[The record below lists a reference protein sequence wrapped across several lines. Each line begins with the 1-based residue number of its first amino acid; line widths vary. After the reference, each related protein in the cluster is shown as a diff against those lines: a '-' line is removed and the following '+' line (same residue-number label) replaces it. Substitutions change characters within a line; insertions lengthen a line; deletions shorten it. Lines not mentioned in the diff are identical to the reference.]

1 MSSDEV
7 PVPESLVHW
16 GKKRGGWSDA
26 YIMANAS
33 HGGSVM
39 IWAVWVSAALLAQ
52 IMTSA
57 HDLNIL
63 QVFSVMFVSFLIARS
78 DSKMTMPGF
87 VRLILWKSRS
97 GNTNHCFHTWLGR
110 RLIEN
115 LCDVH
120 SGLTLLSSR
129 SWQKINKKLNQPW
142 IEINAVIFHKPI
154 KTMPWWLHAVIKAK
168 AGPIKY

>member
-1 MSSDEV
+1 MRAFSRV
-7 PVPESLVHW
+7 IGAL

-39 IWAVWVSAALLAQ
+39 MWAVRVSAALLVQ
-52 IMTSA
+52 IMRSA
-57 HDLNIL
+57 RDLNIL
-63 QVFSVMFVSFLIARS
+63 QVFPVMFVSFLIARS

-97 GNTNHCFHTWLGR
+97 GNTNHHFHTWTGH

-115 LCDVH
+115 LCDGH
-120 SGLTLLSSR
+120 SGLTLLSSI
-129 SWQKINKKLNQPW
+129 QDPGKKKKKIKPTLDRNKCCDIP
-142 IEINAVIFHKPI
+142 
-154 KTMPWWLHAVIKAK
+154 
-168 AGPIKY
+168 

>member
-1 MSSDEV
+1 MLSDEV
-7 PVPESLVHW
+7 PVPEWLAHW

-39 IWAVWVSAALLAQ
+39 IWAGRVSAALLAQ
-52 IMTSA
+52 IMRSA

-63 QVFSVMFVSFLIARS
+63 QVFPVMFVSFLIART

-87 VRLILWKSRS
+87 VSLILWKSRS
-97 GNTNHCFHTWLGR
+97 GNTNHRFHTWIGC
-110 RLIEN
+110 RLIEY

-120 SGLTLLSSR
+120 SGLKLLSSIR
-129 SWQKINKKLNQPW
+129 DPGKKKIKPTLDRNRCCDKL
-142 IEINAVIFHKPI
+142 I
-154 KTMPWWLHAVIKAK
+154 KTMHWWLHAVIKAK
-168 AGPIKY
+168 GGSIKY